1 MKLKYFVFD
10 KDDNEVE
17 KIVSK
22 REAIS
27 LMKAKKKFLNPNFRY
42 ENDEDALREFIEK
55 HFASVIDEEKEE

>member
-27 LMKAKKKFLNPNFRY
+27 LMKAKKKFLNSNFKY
-42 ENDEDALREFIEK
+42 ENDEDALKEFIET
-55 HFASVIDEEKEE
+55 HFASIVDDGKTE

>member
-27 LMKAKKKFLNPNFRY
+27 LMKAKKKFLNSNFKY
-42 ENDEDALREFIEK
+42 ENDEDVLREFIEK
-55 HFASVIDEEKEE
+55 YFASIIEDGEEE